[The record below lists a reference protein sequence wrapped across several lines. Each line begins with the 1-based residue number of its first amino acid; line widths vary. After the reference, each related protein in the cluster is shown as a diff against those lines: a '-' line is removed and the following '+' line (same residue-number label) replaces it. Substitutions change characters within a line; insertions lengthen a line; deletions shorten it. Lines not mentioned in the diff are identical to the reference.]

1 MIYMFGVK
9 INFGRC
15 QFLIQLNL
23 IKYINTFSLLVHD
36 RDCFVSTDD
45 NQTVRSFVRA
55 ASNSKS
61 HPHLQWAKI
70 ADKLWSL
77 YMLNMSKEYQRN
89 PNRLQK
95 TLVSRVGRQPNSN
108 TWVLSPDVQVDHH
121 GQLIPKRHQKFY
133 W

>member
-1 MIYMFGVK
+1 MYQVLLA
-9 INFGRC
+9 
-15 QFLIQLNL
+15 FLS
-23 IKYINTFSLLVHD
+23 FFD

-55 ASNSKS
+55 ASKS

-70 ADKLWSL
+70 PDKLWSL

-95 TLVSRVGRQPNSN
+95 TLVSRVGKQPTSH
-108 TWVLSPDVQVDHH
+108 TWVLSPDVQIDHN
-121 GQLIPKRHQKFY
+121 GKLIPKRDQKFY